1 MDKHETTIETAVEQ
15 CGTALP
21 DRSEEGSTFLQG
33 LKAGLPIA
41 IGYLP
46 IAVAF
51 GLLARSAGL
60 SPFITVLMSLL
71 VFAGASQF
79 IAVNLIALGT
89 QAWEIV
95 LTTLVINLRH
105 FLMSA
110 SLSQRLAVSLAK
122 PWRSLLAFGITDET
136 FTVASL
142 QSQSILR
149 GPFILGLNFIAYA
162 SWVLGSALGVL
173 LAGGL
178 PASLQASMGIAL
190 YAMFIGL
197 LVPSLRKGWP
207 VVIVVVAAVVSQS
220 VMNWV
225 PALSTLATGWKL
237 VLSASLAAMLGAVL
251 YPQGVEN

>member
-1 MDKHETTIETAVEQ
+1 MPSESAEGAALANRFETGA
-15 CGTALP
+15 
-21 DRSEEGSTFLQG
+21 TFLQG

-60 SPFITVLMSLL
+60 SLFITVLMSLL

-95 LTTLVINLRH
+95 LTTLIVNLRH

-110 SLSQRLAVSLAK
+110 SLSQRLAESLAK

-142 QSQSILR
+142 QCQPILS
-149 GPFILGLNFIAYA
+149 GPFMLGLNLFAYA
-162 SWVLGSALGVL
+162 SWVLGSGLGVV
-173 LAGGL
+173 LAGGM

-197 LVPSLRKGWP
+197 LVPSLRKGLP
-207 VVIVVVAAVVSQS
+207 VIIVVLLAVILQA
-220 VMNWV
+220 VMNWA
-225 PALSTLATGWKL
+225 PALNLLATGWKL
-237 VLSASLAAMLGAVL
+237 MISASLAAILGAVI
-251 YPQGVEN
+251 YPQGVKDDDD